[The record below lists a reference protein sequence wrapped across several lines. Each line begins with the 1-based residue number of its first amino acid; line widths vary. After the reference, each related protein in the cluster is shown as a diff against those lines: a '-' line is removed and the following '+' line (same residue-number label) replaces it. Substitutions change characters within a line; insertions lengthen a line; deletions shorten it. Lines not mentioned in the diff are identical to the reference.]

1 MTWITEKT
9 TGSWLLNDSINSV
22 VSTSEKYLNILIEYA
37 KDFFPRLLWAIL
49 ALWIG
54 FKIIWLLNNVIKRS
68 MEKARIDPMIKAF
81 SLSFI
86 SIILKISVFL
96 SAASMLGFQTTS
108 FVALFTAAWVAV
120 GMSLSGTLQNFAW
133 GIIIL
138 TFKLYKIWD
147 YISIWWNEW
156 TVKSIRIFHTIILTP
171 DRKTLI
177 VPNSQISNWTMINFS
192 KEKIRRLDVSIWIW
206 YDSDINFVKN
216 IFMKILESDERI
228 LKTDDHNINI
238 FVNELRDSAVLITMR
253 FFVQSE
259 NLLKVKWEV
268 YEKVLTTCR
277 ENNITI
283 PFPTTDIHLYNK

>member
-1 MTWITEKT
+1 
-9 TGSWLLNDSINSV
+9 
-22 VSTSEKYLNILIEYA
+22 
-37 KDFFPRLLWAIL
+37 
-49 ALWIG
+49 
-54 FKIIWLLNNVIKRS
+54 
-68 MEKARIDPMIKAF
+68 
-81 SLSFI
+81 
-86 SIILKISVFL
+86 
-96 SAASMLGFQTTS
+96 MLGFQTTS

-192 KEKIRRLDVSIWIW
+192 KEEIRRLDVSIWIW

-268 YEKVLTTCR
+268 YEKVLITCR

>member
-1 MTWITEKT
+1 
-9 TGSWLLNDSINSV
+9 
-22 VSTSEKYLNILIEYA
+22 
-37 KDFFPRLLWAIL
+37 
-49 ALWIG
+49 
-54 FKIIWLLNNVIKRS
+54 
-68 MEKARIDPMIKAF
+68 MEKAKLDPMIKAF

-86 SIILKISVFL
+86 SIVLKISVFR

-192 KEKIRRLDVSIWIW
+192 KEEIRRLDVSIWIW

-268 YEKVLTTCR
+268 YEKVLITCR